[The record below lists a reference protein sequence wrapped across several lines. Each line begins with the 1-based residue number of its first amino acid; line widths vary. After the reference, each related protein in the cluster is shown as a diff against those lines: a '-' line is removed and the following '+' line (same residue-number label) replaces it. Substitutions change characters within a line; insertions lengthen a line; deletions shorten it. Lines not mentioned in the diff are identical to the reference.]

1 MQVFELKPLELR
13 AKKYARMR
21 RTDVYLSTFMSCVG
35 QVEAEVSRLE
45 HLKFNKMK
53 ELVVKRKVELEQ
65 ICSQMHI
72 VTEAVNAMEYS
83 VEATESGKNF
93 IYLFRIEGHCK
104 QFCI

>member
-1 MQVFELKPLELR
+1 MELR

-21 RTDVYLSTFMSCVG
+21 RTDVYLSTFMSCVW

-65 ICSQMHI
+65 ICSHI

-83 VEATESGKNF
+83 VEASESGKNF
-93 IYLFRIEGHCK
+93 IFLFRIEGHCK